1 MKENE
6 EPDVQQ
12 KPGVQI
18 RLRPQSIHAASLSL
32 SSTHNISFSLFSAEP
47 PRKSPTGAEMKN
59 REEHEIQTRSSFS
72 LYIYLFLSS
81 SLSRSSFRPH
91 RRGNL
96 RGASVLH
103 TCACLFGA
111 YVSCINYI
119 YFDIRTSDDLIF
131 SI

>member
-59 REEHEIQTRSSFS
+59 REEHTRYKRAP
-72 LYIYLFLSS
+72 L
-81 SLSRSSFRPH
+81 SLSISIYFFPLLS
-91 RRGNL
+91 L
-96 RGASVLH
+96 DLLSVH
-103 TCACLFGA
+103 IEGETC
-111 YVSCINYI
+111 VVHPSCIHV
-119 YFDIRTSDDLIF
+119 RASSAPTSAVSTTYT
-131 SI
+131 SILELLMI